1 MPRLRKDELRRDRFL
16 EIVSRSVV
24 WIRGHGKHL
33 AISVLALLV
42 LGAAA
47 GGLLVFRARI
57 DKEARTLLA
66 QADDLFR
73 KAISTPIS
81 RSDPKA
87 MERIERPIK
96 TYQEVIERFPRSRSA
111 VEAAIRLGNIYY
123 QLERYDKALSMF
135 EDYLNRYPKGRF
147 RFLAGLGVGY
157 SYEEKGELEK
167 ASHAYAAALETT
179 STDPLLPEAYVALAR
194 VQASLGRVEDAR
206 QVSLKV
212 VEQWP
217 NTGWAEVAKQ
227 QLAQVSRMTG
237 DYRR

>member
-1 MPRLRKDELRRDRFL
+1 MPRLRKAELRRDVFL
-16 EIVSRSVV
+16 EVLDRSIV
-24 WIRGHGKHL
+24 WMRGHWKHL

-47 GGLLVFRARI
+47 GGLLVFRARV
-57 DKEARTLLA
+57 DKEAQTLLA

-87 MERIERPIK
+87 MERVEGPIK

-111 VEAAIRLGNIYY
+111 EEAAIRLGNISY

-135 EDYLNRYPKGRF
+135 QDYLNRYPKGRF

-157 SYEEKGELEK
+157 CYEEKGELEK
-167 ASHAYAAALETT
+167 ASQAYAASLETT

-194 VQASLGRVEDAR
+194 VQASLGRVQEAR
-206 QVSLKV
+206 QASQKV

-217 NTGWAEVAKQ
+217 NTSWAEVAKMKIRD
-227 QLAQVSRMTG
+227 LM
-237 DYRR
+237 